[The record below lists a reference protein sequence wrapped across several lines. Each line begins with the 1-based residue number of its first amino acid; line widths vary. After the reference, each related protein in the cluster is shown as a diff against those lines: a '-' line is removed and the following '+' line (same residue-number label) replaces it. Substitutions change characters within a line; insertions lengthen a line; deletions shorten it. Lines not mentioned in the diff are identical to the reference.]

1 MSSSKVIVITGG
13 SRGIGAKTA
22 LEAARRG
29 FGVILTY
36 NANPDAA
43 HALVRDIEA
52 RGGKAVA
59 LRLDVAVASSFSA
72 FRIEVEQAL
81 AAIWNTTQ
89 LAGLVNNAGY
99 GLFGEFLQQPLPKLL
114 DMLQLNILT
123 LTELTHLFAADMVH
137 RGHGGILLVASLG
150 GYQSTPLYAAY
161 CASKGYVLQ
170 FGEALHEELKPRGV
184 TVTVVSPGI
193 SATQFLSVSGQ
204 QPTLY
209 QRIAM
214 MQSRPVAKIGLAAL
228 ASGRASIVPGWLN
241 TLSAWAFRMA
251 PRAVVRKV
259 THQLMRN

>member
-1 MSSSKVIVITGG
+1 MNDLHNQWALVTGASSGFGKDFAHLLAE
-13 SRGIGAKTA
+13 RGAD
-22 LEAARRG
+22 LVLVARRTELLTELADELRRIY
-29 FGVILTY
+29 GVQVHIESRDL
-36 NANPDAA
+36 AVPGVGAALKAALDAA
-43 HALVRDIEA
+43 GINIE
-52 RGGKAVA
+52 
-59 LRLDVAVASSFSA
+59 
-72 FRIEVEQAL
+72 I
-81 AAIWNTTQ
+81 
-89 LAGLVNNAGY
+89 LVNNAGY

-259 THQLMRN
+259 THQLMKN